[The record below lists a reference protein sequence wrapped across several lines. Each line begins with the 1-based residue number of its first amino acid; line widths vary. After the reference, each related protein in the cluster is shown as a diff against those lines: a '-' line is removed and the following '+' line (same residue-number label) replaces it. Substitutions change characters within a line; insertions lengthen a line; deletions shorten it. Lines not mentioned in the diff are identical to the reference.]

1 MIEVTRDGA
10 VATVR
15 MDHGPVNATDLELL
29 EAIVDAFAELET
41 DDEVASVVLTGNAR
55 AFSAG
60 VDLRRIL
67 DEGETYTRDFLDALT
82 RALLAPLRLTAPVV
96 AAVTGH
102 AIAGGA
108 VLAAACDLAVLTDEP
123 RTRVGLAELAVGV
136 PFPTAAIEVMRRRLG
151 PRLGEAVWLA
161 DLYAPAD
168 ALARGFVD
176 EVVPA
181 DQVVDR
187 ATAIATRLTSAPAGT
202 RRLTHEQLCRDV
214 EDAMAGRASDWDARV
229 ADLWCS
235 DAGRGAI
242 AAFVERTLGT

>member
-1 MIEVTRDGA
+1 MIEITRDGA
-10 VATVR
+10 VAVVR
-15 MDHGPVNATDLELL
+15 MDRGPVNATDLELL
-29 EAIVDAFAELET
+29 EAIVATFADLDA
-41 DDEVASVVLTGNAR
+41 DDEVAAVVLAGNDR

-67 DEGETYTRDFLDALT
+67 AGGESYTREFLDALT
-82 RALLAPLRLTAPVV
+82 RAFLAPLRLAAPVI

-108 VLAAACDLAVLTDEP
+108 VLAAACDHAVLSDDP

-136 PFPTAAIEVMRRRLG
+136 PFPTVAIEVMRRRLG

-181 DQVVDR
+181 SQVVER
-187 ATAIATRLTSAPAGT
+187 ATTIATRLADVPATT
-202 RRLTHEQLCRDV
+202 RQLTHEQLLRDV
-214 EDAMAGRASDWDARV
+214 EDAMVSRADWDARV
-229 ADLWCS
+229 ADAWCS
-235 DAGRGAI
+235 PAGRAAI
-242 AAFVERTLGT
+242 AAFVDQNLGG

>member
-10 VATVR
+10 VAVVR

-29 EAIVDAFAELET
+29 EAIVDTFAGLAA
-41 DDEVASVVLTGNAR
+41 DGEVAAVVLAGNDR

-67 DEGETYTRDFLDALT
+67 DGGEPYTREFLDALT
-82 RALLAPLRLTAPVV
+82 RAFLAPLRLTAPVI

-108 VLAAACDLAVLTDEP
+108 VLAAACDHAVLTDDP

-136 PFPTAAIEVMRRRLG
+136 PFPTVAIEVMRRRLG

-168 ALARGFVD
+168 ALGRGFVD

-181 DQVVDR
+181 SQVVER
-187 ATAIATRLTSAPAGT
+187 ATTIATRLAAVPAVT
-202 RRLTHEQLCRDV
+202 RQLTHEQLLRDV
-214 EDAMAGRASDWDARV
+214 EDAIASRADWDARV
-229 ADLWCS
+229 ADAWCS
-235 DAGRGAI
+235 QAARAAI
-242 AAFVERTLGT
+242 AAFVYQTLGS

>member
-29 EAIVDAFAELET
+29 EAIVETFATLDRDDAVDAI
-41 DDEVASVVLTGNAR
+41 VLAGNAR

-60 VDLRRIL
+60 VDLKRIL
-67 DEGETYTRDFLDALT
+67 DGGEDYTRDFLSALA
-82 RALLAPLRLTAPVV
+82 RAFLAPLRTTAPVI

-108 VLAAACDLAVLTDEP
+108 VLAAACDHVVLTDDP

-136 PFPTAAIEVMRRRLG
+136 PFPTVAIELMRRRLG
-151 PRLGEAVWLA
+151 PTLSQAVWLA
-161 DLYAPAD
+161 DLYSPAD

-181 DQVVDR
+181 DEVVAR
-187 ATAIATRLTSAPAGT
+187 ASAIAARLAAAPAAT
-202 RRLTHEQLCRDV
+202 RQLTHEQLARDV
-214 EDAMAGRASDWDARV
+214 EDALASRTGDWDARV
-229 ADLWCS
+229 ADAWCS
-235 DAGRGAI
+235 EAGRASI
-242 AAFVERTLGT
+242 AAFVERTMG